1 MLGFVK
7 FSVVGA
13 GLGQLAG
20 LFANLAE
27 EPVSHGTVLVLTVAS
42 LCLGARADPTELVVL
57 QELLLPLSVITLE
70 DCASTI
76 NEKTSGLTTLW

>member
-27 EPVSHGTVLVLTVAS
+27 EPVSHGAVLVLTVAS
-42 LCLGARADPTELVVL
+42 LSLGTRADPTELMIL
-57 QELLLPLSVITLE
+57 KKLFLAFPVIACKYGT
-70 DCASTI
+70 STI
-76 NEKTSGLTTLW
+76 KEEPP